1 MADNGKNRFWVEVKC
16 SYEVYDE
23 ELAAMLLLI
32 NLLLQKHDS
41 GRFRNVGAYLCE
53 GKDNGAT

>member
-1 MADNGKNRFWVEVKC
+1 MSDNGKNRFWIEVKC
-16 SYEVYDE
+16 SYQVYDE
-23 ELAAMLLLI
+23 EWAAMLLLI

-53 GKDNGAT
+53 EDKP